1 MSFKYIQL
9 DKITENLGFIVFDR
23 TDLNRLE
30 EKIIKHLKGVKEED
44 LSKPIDEKLLK
55 MLQEYEEKILNCE
68 LSRKVFNFL
77 NLKEDD
83 ITYME
88 AQTLIEVIKEL
99 LFNND
104 LLSVSK
110 KQIGVKDLNCKF
122 HIPFNLTIIVDF
134 ITTINKEKSKEEIMK
149 NLFQEIEMLN
159 KDDKASIVIDLVSN
173 FLSLNDREKV
183 KEILV
188 DKKVKLLIVS
198 KTVDL
203 IEEQNKN
210 HITFITPKTLKEVD
224 KEKFYIEIAKQIKE
238 QSLQTVFVRM
248 VENKVE
254 KDKISEILDIP
265 LIKNKIKQKD
275 LTKIV
280 EILGQ

>member
-9 DKITENLGFIVFDR
+9 DRITENLGFIVFDR

-55 MLQEYEEKILNCE
+55 MLQEYEEKILNCKM
-68 LSRKVFNFL
+68 SRKIFNFL

-88 AQTLIEVIKEL
+88 AQALIEVIKEL
-99 LFNND
+99 LFNNG
-104 LLSVSK
+104 LLSVSE
-110 KQIGVKDLNCKF
+110 KQIGVRDLNSKF

-134 ITTINKEKSKEEIMK
+134 IATINKEKSKEEIIK
-149 NLFQEIEMLN
+149 NIFQEIEILN
-159 KDDKASIVIDLVSN
+159 KDDKTSIVIDVVKN

-275 LTKIV
+275 LSKIV